1 MKIILNTLSALSL
14 LILFVSASPDDRPFD
29 EPYRAQFHFTP
40 EANSQKQAESLLY
53 FEEEYHLFFQ
63 QYPLGNDSTEMTWG
77 HAVSRDLLYW
87 EQLDEI
93 IPEKE
98 NCEEW
103 SGTAVVD
110 NNDVSGLKDGE
121 LGTILFFYIGDEC
134 DMQMVFSNDKGRSW
148 SKYDGSLNISVE
160 NGACEPSVFWYEPS
174 QKYIMMLC
182 QNTEENEDD
191 QGISFF
197 SSEDLLNWQFESQ
210 FPGEFYSPEL
220 VEMPVDRRSD
230 EKRWVL
236 INGDGDYYIGD
247 FDGEKYTAET
257 GMLRNEYGINYYST
271 QVFDN
276 SQNDGNIVQISWLR
290 GGSYPDMPFTGQ
302 MTFPTNLSLYTDIEG
317 IRLKR
322 EPIAE
327 IDLLHEKGLI
337 IENKTQ
343 FPGLN
348 ENLMKKAKGD
358 CLHIIGT
365 FDPKTANN
373 FGFVVRN
380 SKKRDGAEIYYDA
393 TKNIL
398 NCLGNQAVLVPEDGK
413 IKLEI
418 LIDRTSIE
426 IFGNDGRVVMS
437 LCYSTIPNADDIIF
451 FNNGGE
457 VLVEKLE
464 VFPMKS
470 VYQTE

>member
-1 MKIILNTLSALSL
+1 MKIILNTLGALSL
-14 LILFVSASPDDRPFD
+14 LILFVSASPDDRPFN

-40 EANSQKQAESLLY
+40 EVNSQKQAESLLY

-93 IPEKE
+93 IPEEE

-103 SGTAVVD
+103 SGSAVVD

-121 LGTILFFYIGDEC
+121 LGTILFFYIGDQC
-134 DMQMVFSNDKGRSW
+134 DMQLVYSNDKGRKW
-148 SKYDGSLNISVE
+148 SKYDGILNISVE
-160 NGACEPSVFWYEPS
+160 NGACEPSIFWYEPS

-182 QNTEENEDD
+182 QNTEENEED
-191 QGISFF
+191 QGISFY
-197 SSEDLLNWQFESQ
+197 SSEDLLSWQFESQ
-210 FPGEFYSPEL
+210 FSGEFYSPEL
-220 VEMPVDRRSD
+220 VEIPVDRRSD

-236 INGDGDYYIGD
+236 INGDGDYYIGH

-257 GMLRNEYGINYYST
+257 EKLENEYGINYYST

-276 SQNDGNIVQISWLR
+276 SQNDGNIVQISWLS

-302 MTFPTNLSLYTDIEG
+302 MTFPTNLSLYTSMEG

-322 EPIAE
+322 KPIAE

-365 FDPKTANN
+365 FDPKTANS

-393 TKNIL
+393 TKGTI
-398 NCLGNQAVLVPEDGK
+398 NCLGNKGTLSPEDGK

-426 IFGNDGRVVMS
+426 IFGNDGSLVMS
-437 LCYSTIPNADDIIF
+437 VCFSTIPNADDIIF

-464 VFPMKS
+464 VFPIKS
-470 VYQTE
+470 VYETE